1 MIDKNQIKKIAGQ
14 YLTNSPNYLTDISV
28 SGDNTIVVEIDN
40 DEGVDI
46 DDCVSLSRHIES
58 RLDRDT
64 EDYELT
70 VTSAGLTTPFKTP
83 RQYKKYEGEEVEV
96 LSKNGQKIVGILQTS
111 DDTGFIIKTIKKVKP
126 EGAKRKIEIEEETRF
141 SFDEIKYTKY
151 LLRFK

>member
-1 MIDKNQIKKIAGQ
+1 MIDKNQIKEIAGQ